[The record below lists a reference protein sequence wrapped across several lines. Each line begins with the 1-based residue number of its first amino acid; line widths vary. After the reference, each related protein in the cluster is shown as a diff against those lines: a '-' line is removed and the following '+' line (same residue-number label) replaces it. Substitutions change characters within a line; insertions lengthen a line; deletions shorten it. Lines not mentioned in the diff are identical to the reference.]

1 VGATAPTQLWHRR
14 QRAEGGELSDIIPRK
29 EKGEEALRP
38 QFFTIDTTACL
49 FFFEKRQHVKVIVSR
64 PQFFTIDTCTCA
76 RRTYIW
82 RGSSTFPF
90 ASRIRSNR
98 VGLVQVAG
106 TAIVWIVCLCSA
118 GRYGSIEMLWRT
130 AKSIGFH
137 SARHQ
142 ISIVYSFLY
151 REYCILRLSK
161 PC

>member
-64 PQFFTIDTCTCA
+64 PHTCA
-76 RRTYIW
+76 RQTYIW

-106 TAIVWIVCLCSA
+106 HCYRLNC
-118 GRYGSIEMLWRT
+118 SIELLWRT